1 MVLFDALN
9 SPRQRKNVET
19 WLTANIRR
27 DLRELAALP
36 DTKRD
41 EYLTNQLV
49 RFRGYYSSGYAKTY
63 TDLKNN
69 VAAALKSEIAKA
81 APKAATRR
89 RAATAGLTLTAGQIK
104 ALEDNY
110 VNSIQKV
117 PVGHEKVMGQGKVKE
132 ALSALPLQKLAASL
146 SPATTTPGSPA
157 AAPGSSATAPGSPT
171 TAQRLLTAHPG
182 SSRAAPGLPTTA
194 QRLLTAHPGS
204 STAAPGLPTTAQ
216 PRLLTADPGSSAA
229 AQRISTATPASV
241 TLAPEHIL
249 LQPVQRSPLPVQ
261 RVDPP
266 GANPDLAQWTSD
278 WTDPQFAGARKY
290 FNETSRPTG
299 TPEDRYKIMCP
310 LYKARGIARPLEY
323 LKNSISP
330 STTFFGHSTPAHT
343 GMQAMLAAAEK
354 ALRALKDDK
363 GNPRFTSSPFRQLPW
378 ALNVRTT
385 SKNTWSNHADGRA
398 IDLDPDTN
406 PHLDNKEHR
415 AVITEMTGF
424 DIEARNPG
432 DTGGAAGFGFDV
444 YDSVKMASN
453 RFSAVYNE
461 AGLTSRS
468 AALTADKAALVGQR
482 DAMNVSATGL
492 KAQRQKITKD
502 RDAALKLTKV
512 AAERATIKQQ
522 AVLDLKEIDKQQ
534 ADLKKQLGRKATE
547 IKSMT
552 ERADRIAAELKKFT
566 REQKAF
572 DATVSSITAAET
584 GIATATADITTM
596 TALRDS
602 AKELLAQAKKD
613 KKPKAEIAALQ
624 KDLTAKSA
632 VIGQGEGGIGEE
644 P

>member
-1 MVLFDALN
+1 M
-9 SPRQRKNVET
+9 R
-19 WLTANIRR
+19 
-27 DLRELAALP
+27 
-36 DTKRD
+36 
-41 EYLTNQLV
+41 
-49 RFRGYYSSGYAKTY
+49 
-63 TDLKNN
+63 
-69 VAAALKSEIAKA
+69 
-81 APKAATRR
+81 
-89 RAATAGLTLTAGQIK
+89 
-104 ALEDNY
+104 
-110 VNSIQKV
+110 
-117 PVGHEKVMGQGKVKE
+117 
-132 ALSALPLQKLAASL
+132 
-146 SPATTTPGSPA
+146 
-157 AAPGSSATAPGSPT
+157 
-171 TAQRLLTAHPG
+171 
-182 SSRAAPGLPTTA
+182 
-194 QRLLTAHPGS
+194 
-204 STAAPGLPTTAQ
+204 
-216 PRLLTADPGSSAA
+216 
-229 AQRISTATPASV
+229 
-241 TLAPEHIL
+241 EHIL

-363 GNPRFTSSPFRQLPW
+363 GNTRFTSSPFRQLPW

-492 KAQRQKITKD
+492 KAQRQQITKD

-632 VIGQGEGGIGEE
+632 ALAKAKAVVAKNRKSLKDNTKKRDEHTLRKYAREGILNLPKEVVQAMKSAGFTWGGDWAVHKDIMHFDM